1 MYGRGSM
8 PNIAFF
14 VKQLSVHIIRK
25 HISYADISSSVS
37 LSLFDADVMDI
48 HDNNLYIGSADN
60 AVALFSQLSDTEPA
74 TIFLSQDNPCLPTY
88 FDCPW
93 NIISTDLP
101 LIDLYSR
108 INTLMRSYRDWNRLL
123 TNAMREDKGIGHIVE
138 LAGGMLNG
146 HILLFNPGMHLL
158 ESTHSDIFSDPIVE
172 EAVTD
177 GFLSY
182 ETMQKLT
189 NESYKSPLYPN
200 EVRHLCP
207 EDSEHQYYL
216 HTIKHHGNEIA
227 KLIFVLNDGD
237 YHLDIANMI
246 SHMGSV
252 LRPLLIQ
259 NSDILSIS
267 GNHFASLLNDFDTNK
282 PLSGVEIRD
291 RIRFLPCPVR
301 KYIRCFIVT
310 FCTEQPSSSYNL
322 LLSRLA
328 QLLPGTNMTIWNN
341 SIIILQS
348 ADKQEFQNISA
359 VNMDV
364 WNALLDEFQAKAVIS
379 NSVSTYDSFRTIYYL
394 TLRLSKILS
403 RMHITNPY
411 RNMIF
416 YDDYA
421 LYLVIDMAAEQFQ
434 HKLSSNDIILF
445 AAPVVITL
453 TRYDK
458 QHNTNL
464 RDVLYHY
471 IRNGRSV
478 SKTAEIMYMHRNT
491 VLNKL
496 KKIQELCPL
505 DLEDGISTEILMF
518 SCQLTK
524 YYEEYMNL
532 ELRL

>member
-1 MYGRGSM
+1 M

-14 VKQLSVHIIRK
+14 VKQLSPHIIRK
-25 HISYADISSSVS
+25 NLQYPEISASVGI
-37 LSLFDADVMDI
+37 SLFDDNTQDI
-48 HDNNLYIGSADN
+48 NDNSLYIGNVKDAPL
-60 AVALFSQLSDTEPA
+60 LFSLLPENVKA
-74 TIFLSQDNPCLPTY
+74 TFFLSGDDASLPSY
-88 FDCPW
+88 FDRPY

-108 INTLMRSYRDWNRLL
+108 INRIMRAYRNWNRVLIE
-123 TNAMREDKGIGHIVE
+123 AMREDKGIGHIVE
-138 LAGGMLNG
+138 LAGQLLQG

-158 ESTHSDIFSDPIVE
+158 ESTHTDFFPDPIVD
-172 EAVTD
+172 EARND

-182 ETMQKLT
+182 ETMQKLMQ
-189 NESYKSPLYPN
+189 ESHKSPLYPN
-200 EVRHLCP
+200 EVRHICP
-207 EDSEHQYYL
+207 DDSDHQLYL
-216 HTIKHHGNEIA
+216 HTITYQGSEIA
-227 KLIFVLNDGD
+227 KLIFVLDDSD

-246 SHMGSV
+246 SHMGGF
-252 LRPLLIQ
+252 LRPLLVQ
-259 NSDILSIS
+259 NSDVLSIS

-291 RIRFLPCPVR
+291 RIRFLPYPVK

-310 FCTEQPSSSYNL
+310 FSTEQSTSSYNL
-322 LLSRLA
+322 LLNRLA
-328 QLLPGTNMTIWNN
+328 QVLPGTNMTIWNH
-341 SIIILQS
+341 SIIILHS
-348 ADKQEFQNISA
+348 ADHQEFQNISA
-359 VNMDV
+359 LNIDV
-364 WNALLDEFQAKAVIS
+364 WNDILNEFQAKVVVS
-379 NSVSTYDSFRTIYYL
+379 NSISTYDSFRTIYYL

-403 RMHITNPY
+403 RMHITNLFG
-411 RNMIF
+411 NVIF
-416 YDDYA
+416 YDDYS

-434 HKLSSNDIILF
+434 HELSSNDIVLF
-445 AAPVVITL
+445 AAPIVVTL